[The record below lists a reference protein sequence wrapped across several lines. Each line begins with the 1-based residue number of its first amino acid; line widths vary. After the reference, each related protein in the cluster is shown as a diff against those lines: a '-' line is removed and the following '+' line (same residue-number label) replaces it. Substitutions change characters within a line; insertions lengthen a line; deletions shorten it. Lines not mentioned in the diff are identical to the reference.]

1 MKGQVIDF
9 PEKQDIQ
16 RLLYLYSE
24 IQEEDLNEIP
34 TDIIEFWKNAI
45 LQYSLQTGRIRFT
58 IEDLQQSFM
67 TQSII
72 PISIITVSKVLE
84 KELFIG
90 GEEKLLTQ
98 SSTSNNENLLI
109 ALVSSLWSYGSSLIQ
124 SSEETEKRKLTKCY
138 LNTSIFS
145 EIYKC
150 VIRYFNE
157 NKQSDKSFNGLLT
170 LQEFPQFNHSL
181 HFLINRAVEHCYGSD
196 RVWKQFIERFNDYDV
211 MVNYLAQQGLWER
224 VDDKIVQIK
233 FLSKPPSVAS
243 SSSNKV
249 SLPGQQSD
257 DVALAKFRI
266 QLSLHQVTTSIEHMQ
281 QKINLYYK
289 QALEAKVIAFLKN
302 FLVLLSFFSL
312 FFRKLAM
319 TPKLS

>member
-1 MKGQVIDF
+1 MKVSGGGPVIDF

-24 IQEEDLNEIP
+24 IQEENLNEIP
-34 TDIIEFWKNAI
+34 ADIIEFWKNAI
-45 LQYSLQTGRIRFT
+45 LQYSLQTGLIRFT

-84 KELFIG
+84 KELAIID
-90 GEEKLLTQ
+90 EERLLTQ
-98 SSTSNNENLLI
+98 SSLNDENLVISL
-109 ALVSSLWSYGSSLIQ
+109 LSSLWSYGSSLIQ
-124 SSEETEKRKLTKCY
+124 STEAVEKQKLTKIY

-145 EIYKC
+145 EIHKC

-157 NKQSDKSFNGLLT
+157 NKQSDKSFNGFLT
-170 LQEFPQFNHSL
+170 LQEPNSQFNHSL

-196 RVWKQFIERFNDYDV
+196 KVWKQFMERFNDHDI
-211 MVNYLAQQGLWER
+211 MVHYLAQQGLWKK

-233 FLSKPPSVAS
+233 FLSKASSVAS
-243 SSSNKV
+243 SSSTSQT

-257 DVALAKFRI
+257 EVALAKFRI

-281 QKINLYYK
+281 QKVNFYYK
-289 QALEAKVIAFLKN
+289 QALEAKVNVILRYFAVLIAFL
-302 FLVLLSFFSL
+302 L
-312 FFRKLAM
+312 
-319 TPKLS
+319 